1 MHVALPDPVDN
12 EEEES
17 DALLEEEQELDAEA
31 TVSGTSSPLPSPY
44 PPPSSILSV
53 SILDPAITNPS
64 NATFLLYSNVI
75 TSLIGLT
82 TFCLLWIPIPL
93 LHWIGWEEFEL
104 PPSELILAIAGIST
118 FSLLAL
124 PLSRADLSHSPQRRS
139 LQRRLHDS
147 PLPLGTRDRSA
158 SSPSSLLPP
167 PSS

>member
-53 SILDPAITNPS
+53 SIFDPAITNPS

-93 LHWIGWEEFEL
+93 LHWIG
-104 PPSELILAIAGIST
+104 
-118 FSLLAL
+118 
-124 PLSRADLSHSPQRRS
+124 
-139 LQRRLHDS
+139 
-147 PLPLGTRDRSA
+147 DRKSVV
-158 SSPSSLLPP
+158 
-167 PSS
+167 